1 MILLYY
7 SSQYALVYL
16 KKIFLGLGDD
26 PLDDEL
32 PYTLITYANGPGF
45 YNNIKINN
53 DGTNVT
59 RLNLSDT
66 DFINDREYRYTS
78 SGIRDSATVGILQL
92 YFEY

>member
-1 MILLYY
+1 
-7 SSQYALVYL
+7 
-16 KKIFLGLGDD
+16 
-26 PLDDEL
+26 LDDEL

-66 DFINDREYRYTS
+66 DFIDDREYRYTS
-78 SGIRDSATVGILQL
+78 SGIRDSATVGTLQL